1 MDEKDRKTIKAVS
14 KQINNEDHHHFVRTL
29 ISDQVRTNRHESK
42 IKGERHYQLTRERHD
57 RALNMSKKM
66 KQVKVIVV
74 SRAVT

>member
-1 MDEKDRKTIKAVS
+1 MDEKDCKTIKAVS
-14 KQINNEDHHHFVRTL
+14 KQINNEDNHFVRTL
-29 ISDQVRTNRHESK
+29 ISDQVRTNRHEST
-42 IKGERHYQLTRERHD
+42 IKGERHFKLTRERHD